1 MANPQVV
8 QGTLNRLLAS
18 VFYADYQQ
26 LNVTASYLSKEAI
39 SLAFDGD
46 TALLINTLTGAVT
59 SPEPYIYGTVSMHL
73 VRTQAL
79 ADAYKRQIET
89 NTTLGSVTIYP
100 DTVALSPFELN
111 NCVLQSLQEVSFD
124 GTQAGLVVRL
134 RGVYSINASLF
145 AAGA

>member
-134 RGVYSINASLF
+134 RGVYSINAALF